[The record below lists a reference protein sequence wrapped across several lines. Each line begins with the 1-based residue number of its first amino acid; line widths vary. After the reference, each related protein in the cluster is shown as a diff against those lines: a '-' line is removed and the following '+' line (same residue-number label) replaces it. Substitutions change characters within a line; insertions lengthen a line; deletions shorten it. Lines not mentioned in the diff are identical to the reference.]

1 MAALTVNE
9 VRMFLRDYATSMDSG
24 LTYIFNELLDHVEF
38 NEEEVEFAMELTC
51 HKFNA
56 IGHRTTYDVTNFP
69 NKYIHLIG
77 TCSLL
82 MSSNSFQQA
91 RNQLNYQDGGEHHGY
106 SDKYEIYARL
116 AEALKAEWN
125 EIVPLFKASENLES
139 SYDSLSS
146 AYAYS
151 GPYGYYGV

>member
-1 MAALTVNE
+1 MAALTVAE
-9 VRMFLRDYATSMDSG
+9 VRMFLRDYATAVDSG

-38 NEEEVEFAMELTC
+38 SEDEVEFAMELTC

-56 IGHRTTYDVTNFP
+56 IGHRTTYTADNFP

-77 TCSLL
+77 TCSML

-106 SDKYEIYARL
+106 SDKQEAYMRL
-116 AEALKAEWN
+116 AAAMQAEWN
-125 EIVPLFKASENLES
+125 ELVPSFKATENLES
-139 SYDSLSS
+139 AYDSLSS

-151 GPYGYYGV
+151 GVYYGAY